1 MHRADATA
9 VHRRGSFCHFVTN
22 IAGLQHG
29 TRLIF
34 PVLWPKPALDSLLAI
49 TEDFAIGS
57 IHSKWPFCWL
67 FFCCSKHISTSI
79 YGHFELFCLT
89 GQKITLVEG
98 LAETRRITRLS
109 IIVPGRGYRATVTSS
124 PSQTRP
130 PTRRLSRS

>member
-9 VHRRGSFCHFVTN
+9 VHRSGSLGHFVLN

-29 TRLIF
+29 ARLIF
-34 PVLWPKPALDSLLAI
+34 PVLGLESTLDSLLAI

-79 YGHFELFCLT
+79 YGHFELFCLPN
-89 GQKITLVEG
+89 KKLTLVEG
-98 LAETRRITRLS
+98 L
-109 IIVPGRGYRATVTSS
+109 VTFAIGGC
-124 PSQTRP
+124 
-130 PTRRLSRS
+130 